1 MTKYT
6 ETEEKLDNVVRWTIT
21 LPIATSINV
30 EIERKNSNDSKSS
43 WIKSAIEEKLKR
55 IKDKEEAK
63 NELKSISSDL
73 ILVKNTVL
81 EIKEK
86 MK

>member
-1 MTKYT
+1 MTEY
-6 ETEEKLDNVVRWTIT
+6 EEKLDNVVRWTIT
-21 LPIATSINV
+21 LPIATSISV

-43 WIKSAIEEKLKR
+43 WVKSAIEEKLKK

-63 NELKSISSDL
+63 NELKLISSDL
-73 ILVKNTVL
+73 LLVKNTVL

>member
-1 MTKYT
+1 MIKYT

-30 EIERKNSNDSKSS
+30 DIERKNSNDSKSS
-43 WIKSAIEEKLKR
+43 WVKSAIEEKLKR

-73 ILVKNTVL
+73 LLVKNTVL

>member
-1 MTKYT
+1 MIKYT

-30 EIERKNSNDSKSS
+30 DIERKNSNDSKSS
-43 WIKSAIEEKLKR
+43 WVKSAIEEKLKR

-73 ILVKNTVL
+73 LLVKNTVL

-86 MK
+86 MR

>member
-1 MTKYT
+1 MINYK
-6 ETEEKLDNVVRWTIT
+6 ENEEKLDNVVRWTIT

-43 WIKSAIEEKLKR
+43 WVKSAIEEKLKR

-63 NELKSISSDL
+63 NELRSISSDL
-73 ILVKNTVL
+73 LLVKNTVL
-81 EIKEK
+81 EINEK